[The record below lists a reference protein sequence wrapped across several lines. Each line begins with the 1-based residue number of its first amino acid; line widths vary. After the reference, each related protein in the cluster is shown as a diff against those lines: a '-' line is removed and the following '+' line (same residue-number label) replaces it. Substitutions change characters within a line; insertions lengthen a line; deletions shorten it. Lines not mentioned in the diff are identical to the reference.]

1 MQEFGFF
8 KVLANVLFAMI
19 EGKGLQTPP
28 FGPCLLVIGTAFRS
42 TQLRL

>member
-8 KVLANVLFAMI
+8 NILAIGFFAMI

-28 FGPCLLVIGTAFRS
+28 FGPCLFVIGTAFRS
-42 TQLRL
+42 TQL

>member
-8 KVLANVLFAMI
+8 KILAGACSAMV